1 MKRTARAKQDGPA
14 RQSASPESE
23 KPGKLE
29 KAEKQGKAEEEKGPK
44 VVIIE
49 KSAEAKRKGPVRGV
63 LGFEDE
69 LDQESLM
76 AQAFADAGAEQ
87 EFAEAKA
94 EVVERDREDY
104 KAKHYIQKEVE
115 MEGWG
120 SWAGIVETG
129 NRGDG

>member
-14 RQSASPESE
+14 RQSTSPESE
-23 KPGKLE
+23 KPGKPRKL
-29 KAEKQGKAEEEKGPK
+29 EKQGKAEEEKGPK

-104 KAKHYIQKEVE
+104 KAKHHIQKEVE

>member
-23 KPGKLE
+23 KPGKP
-29 KAEKQGKAEEEKGPK
+29 EKQGKAEEEKGPK

-104 KAKHYIQKEVE
+104 KAKHHIQKEVE

>member
-23 KPGKLE
+23 KPGKSGKL
-29 KAEKQGKAEEEKGPK
+29 EKQGKAEEEKGPK

-104 KAKHYIQKEVE
+104 KAKHHIQKEVE